1 MILMFPEVWTAF
13 FLPGHPDAKVS
24 QRPVQHQH
32 RGISMDNRTLAYWQ
46 DKFAALSIEGRAFI
60 DGEYRPA
67 EGGQTF
73 DCLSPIDGKLL
84 VKVADSR
91 AADVDAAVAAARRAF
106 DSHVWSGLSPRQ
118 RKAILLRWAASIR
131 DHLDELSLL
140 ETLDAGKPIRD
151 TTTVDVPGAAY
162 CLEWFA
168 EAIDKIGGEVAPSDH
183 HLVGLVTREPIGVV
197 AAVLPWNFPILMAS
211 WKFGPALAAGNSV
224 VLKPSEKSP
233 LTAIRLAQLA
243 YEAGIPAGVFNV
255 VPGSGEPGKL
265 LALHQDVDCLAFTGS
280 TNVGKLIMQ
289 YAGQSNLKR
298 VWLEL
303 GGKSPNIVMPD
314 CPDLDRAASAAAG
327 AIFYNMGEM
336 CTAGSRLLVH
346 RDIKAPFLDKLIA
359 AARSYIPGN
368 PLDPQTSMGAI
379 VDNVQLERVLG
390 YIETGRTEAKL
401 LLGGSRVKKESGGF
415 YIEPTIFDVTTA
427 DATVAR
433 EEIFGPVLSVITFDT
448 VEEAVEIANDSQY
461 GLAAAVWTSNLTIA
475 HEVAR
480 SLRAGTVWVNCYDEG
495 GDMNF
500 PFGGYKQSG
509 NGRDKSLHALD
520 KYTELKSTLIRIR

>member
-1 MILMFPEVWTAF
+1 MDKKSLAF
-13 FLPGHPDAKVS
+13 
-24 QRPVQHQH
+24 
-32 RGISMDNRTLAYWQ
+32 WQ
-46 DKFAALSIEGRAFI
+46 DKAATLSIEGRAFI
-60 DGEYRPA
+60 DGEYRDA
-67 EGGQTF
+67 EGGRTF

-84 VKVADSR
+84 AKVADSG
-91 AADVDAAVAAARRAF
+91 AADVDAAVSAARRAF
-106 DSHVWSGLSPRQ
+106 DSGVWSGLNPRQ

-131 DHLDELSLL
+131 EHMDELALL
-140 ETLDAGKPIRD
+140 ETLDAGKPIAD
-151 TTTVDVPGAAY
+151 TTSVDVPGAAY
-162 CLEWFA
+162 CVEWFA
-168 EAIDKIGGEVAPSDH
+168 EAIDKVGGEVAPADH

-197 AAVLPWNFPILMAS
+197 AAVVPWNFPILMAS

-243 YEAGIPAGVFNV
+243 LDAGIPAGVFNV
-255 VPGSGEPGKL
+255 VPGAGEPGKL

-314 CPDLDRAASAAAG
+314 CPDMDRAANAAAG

-346 RDIKAPFLDKLIA
+346 RDIKDVFLDKLIA
-359 AARSYIPGN
+359 AARSYTPGN
-368 PLDPQTSMGAI
+368 PLDPNTSMGAI
-379 VDNVQLERVLG
+379 VDKVQLERVLG
-390 YIETGRTEAKL
+390 YIEAGRAEAKL
-401 LLGGSRVKKESGGF
+401 LLGGARVKEETGGF
-415 YIEPTIFDVTTA
+415 YIEPTIFEIPA
-427 DATVAR
+427 SGAKVAR

-448 VEEAVEIANDSQY
+448 VEEAIRIANDSEY

-475 HEVAR
+475 HEVSR
-480 SLRAGTVWVNCYDEG
+480 KLRAGTVWVNCYDEG

-509 NGRDKSLHALD
+509 NGRDKSLHALE
-520 KYTELKSTLIRIR
+520 KYTELKSTLVRLR

>member
-1 MILMFPEVWTAF
+1 
-13 FLPGHPDAKVS
+13 
-24 QRPVQHQH
+24 
-32 RGISMDNRTLAYWQ
+32 MDKKTLAFWQ
-46 DKFAALSIEGRAFI
+46 DKAATLSIEGRAFI
-60 DGEYRPA
+60 DGEYRDA
-67 EGGQTF
+67 ESGRTF

-84 VKVADSR
+84 AKVADSG

-106 DSHVWSGLSPRQ
+106 ESGVWSGLNPRR
-118 RKAILLRWAASIR
+118 RKAVLLRWAASIR
-131 DHLDELSLL
+131 EHMDELALL
-140 ETLDAGKPIRD
+140 ETLDAGKPIAD
-151 TTTVDVPGAAY
+151 TTSVDVPGAAY
-162 CLEWFA
+162 CVEWFA
-168 EAIDKIGGEVAPSDH
+168 EAIDKIGGEVAPADH

-197 AAVLPWNFPILMAS
+197 AAVVPWNFPILMAS

-243 YEAGIPAGVFNV
+243 LDAGIPAGVFNV
-255 VPGSGEPGKL
+255 VPGAGEPGKL
-265 LALHQDVDCLAFTGS
+265 LALHHDVDCLAFTGS

-314 CPDLDRAASAAAG
+314 CPDMDRAANAAAG

-346 RDIKAPFLDKLIA
+346 RDIKDVFLDKLIA
-359 AARSYIPGN
+359 AARSYTPGN
-368 PLDPQTSMGAI
+368 PLDPNTSMGAI
-379 VDNVQLERVLG
+379 VDKVQLERVLG
-390 YIETGRTEAKL
+390 YIEAGRAEAKL
-401 LLGGSRVKKESGGF
+401 LLGGARVREETGGF
-415 YIEPTIFDVTTA
+415 YIEPTIFEIPA
-427 DATVAR
+427 SGAKVAR

-448 VEEAVEIANDSQY
+448 VEEAIRIANDSEY
-461 GLAAAVWTSNLTIA
+461 GLAAAVWTSNLTTA
-475 HEVAR
+475 HEMSR
-480 SLRAGTVWVNCYDEG
+480 QLRAGTVWVNCYDEG

-509 NGRDKSLHALD
+509 NGRDKSLHALE
-520 KYTELKSTLIRIR
+520 KYTELKSTLVRLR

>member
-1 MILMFPEVWTAF
+1 MDKKSLAF
-13 FLPGHPDAKVS
+13 
-24 QRPVQHQH
+24 
-32 RGISMDNRTLAYWQ
+32 WQ
-46 DKFAALSIEGRAFI
+46 DKAATLAIEGRAFI
-60 DGEYRPA
+60 DGEYRDA
-67 EGGQTF
+67 NGGRTF

-84 VKVADSR
+84 AKVADSG

-106 DSHVWSGLSPRQ
+106 DSGVWSGLNPRQ
-118 RKAILLRWAASIR
+118 RKAVLLRWAASIR
-131 DHLDELSLL
+131 EHMDELALL
-140 ETLDAGKPIRD
+140 ETLDAGKPIAD
-151 TTTVDVPGAAY
+151 TTSVDVPGAAY
-162 CLEWFA
+162 CVEWFA
-168 EAIDKIGGEVAPSDH
+168 EAIDKVGGEVAPADH

-197 AAVLPWNFPILMAS
+197 AAVVPWNFPILMAS

-243 YEAGIPAGVFNV
+243 LDAGIPAGVFNV
-255 VPGSGEPGKL
+255 LPGAGEPGKL

-314 CPDLDRAASAAAG
+314 CPDMDRAANAAAG

-346 RDIKAPFLDKLIA
+346 RDIKDAFLDKLIA
-359 AARSYIPGN
+359 AARSYTPGN
-368 PLDPQTSMGAI
+368 PLDPETSMGAI
-379 VDNVQLERVLG
+379 VDKVQLERVLG
-390 YIETGRTEAKL
+390 YIEAGRSEAKL
-401 LLGGSRVKKESGGF
+401 LLGGARVKEETGGF
-415 YIEPTIFDVTTA
+415 YIEPTIFEIPA
-427 DATVAR
+427 SGAKVAR

-448 VEEAVEIANDSQY
+448 VDEAIRIANDSEY
-461 GLAAAVWTSNLTIA
+461 GLAAAVWTSNLTTA
-475 HEVAR
+475 HEVSR
-480 SLRAGTVWVNCYDEG
+480 KLRAGTVWVNCYDEG

-509 NGRDKSLHALD
+509 NGRDKSLHALE
-520 KYTELKSTLIRIR
+520 KYTELKSTLVRLR

>member
-1 MILMFPEVWTAF
+1 MDKKSLAF
-13 FLPGHPDAKVS
+13 
-24 QRPVQHQH
+24 
-32 RGISMDNRTLAYWQ
+32 WQ
-46 DKFAALSIEGRAFI
+46 DKAATLSIEGRAFI
-60 DGEYRPA
+60 DGEYRDA
-67 EGGQTF
+67 EGGRTF

-84 VKVADSR
+84 AKVADSG
-91 AADVDAAVAAARRAF
+91 AADVDAAVSAARRAF
-106 DSHVWSGLSPRQ
+106 DSGMWSGLNPRQ

-131 DHLDELSLL
+131 EHMDELALL
-140 ETLDAGKPIRD
+140 ETLDAGKPIAD
-151 TTTVDVPGAAY
+151 TTSVDVPGAAY
-162 CLEWFA
+162 CVEWFA
-168 EAIDKIGGEVAPSDH
+168 EAIDKVGGEVAPADH
-183 HLVGLVTREPIGVV
+183 HLVGLVAREPIGVV
-197 AAVLPWNFPILMAS
+197 AAVVPWNFPILMAS

-243 YEAGIPAGVFNV
+243 LDAGIPAGVFNV
-255 VPGSGEPGKL
+255 VPGAGEPGKL

-314 CPDLDRAASAAAG
+314 CPDMDRAANAAAG

-346 RDIKAPFLDKLIA
+346 RDIKDVFLDKLIA
-359 AARSYIPGN
+359 AARSYTPGN
-368 PLDPQTSMGAI
+368 PLDPNTSMGAI
-379 VDNVQLERVLG
+379 VDKVQLERVLG
-390 YIETGRTEAKL
+390 YIEAGRAEAKL
-401 LLGGSRVKKESGGF
+401 LLGGARVKEETGGF
-415 YIEPTIFDVTTA
+415 YIEPTIFEIPA
-427 DATVAR
+427 SGAKVAR

-448 VEEAVEIANDSQY
+448 VEEAIRIANDSEY
-461 GLAAAVWTSNLTIA
+461 GLAAAVWTSNLTTA
-475 HEVAR
+475 HEVSR
-480 SLRAGTVWVNCYDEG
+480 KLRAGTVWVNCYDEG

-509 NGRDKSLHALD
+509 NGRDKSLHALE
-520 KYTELKSTLIRIR
+520 KYTELKSTLVRLR

>member
-1 MILMFPEVWTAF
+1 MDKKSLAF
-13 FLPGHPDAKVS
+13 
-24 QRPVQHQH
+24 
-32 RGISMDNRTLAYWQ
+32 WQ
-46 DKFAALSIEGRAFI
+46 DKAATLAIEGRAFI
-60 DGEYRPA
+60 DGEYRDA
-67 EGGQTF
+67 DGGRTF

-84 VKVADSR
+84 AKVADSG

-106 DSHVWSGLSPRQ
+106 DSGVWSGLNPRQ
-118 RKAILLRWAASIR
+118 RKAVLLRWAASIR
-131 DHLDELSLL
+131 EHMDELALL
-140 ETLDAGKPIRD
+140 ETLDAGKPIAD
-151 TTTVDVPGAAY
+151 TTSVDVPGAAY
-162 CLEWFA
+162 CVEWFA
-168 EAIDKIGGEVAPSDH
+168 EAIDKVGGEVAPADH

-197 AAVLPWNFPILMAS
+197 AAVVPWNFPILMAS

-243 YEAGIPAGVFNV
+243 LEAGIPAGVFNV
-255 VPGSGEPGKL
+255 VPGAGEPGKL

-314 CPDLDRAASAAAG
+314 CPDMDRAANAAAG

-346 RDIKAPFLDKLIA
+346 RDIKDAFLDKLIA
-359 AARSYIPGN
+359 AARSYTPGN
-368 PLDPQTSMGAI
+368 PLDPNTSMGAI
-379 VDNVQLERVLG
+379 VDKVQLERVLG
-390 YIETGRTEAKL
+390 YIEAGRSEAKL
-401 LLGGSRVKKESGGF
+401 LLGGARVKEETGGF
-415 YIEPTIFDVTTA
+415 YIEPTIFEIPA
-427 DATVAR
+427 SGAKVAR

-448 VEEAVEIANDSQY
+448 VEEAIRIANDSEY
-461 GLAAAVWTSNLTIA
+461 GLAAAVWTSNLTTA
-475 HEVAR
+475 HEVSR
-480 SLRAGTVWVNCYDEG
+480 KLRAGTVWVNCYDEG

-509 NGRDKSLHALD
+509 NGRDKSLHALE
-520 KYTELKSTLIRIR
+520 KYTELKSTLVRLR

>member
-1 MILMFPEVWTAF
+1 
-13 FLPGHPDAKVS
+13 
-24 QRPVQHQH
+24 
-32 RGISMDNRTLAYWQ
+32 MDKKSLSFWQ
-46 DKFAALSIEGRAFI
+46 DKAATLSIEGRAFI
-60 DGEYRPA
+60 GGEYRDA
-67 EGGQTF
+67 EGGRTF

-84 VKVADSR
+84 AKVADSG
-91 AADVDAAVAAARRAF
+91 AVDVDAAVAAARRAF
-106 DSHVWSGLSPRQ
+106 DSGVWSGLNPRQ
-118 RKAILLRWAASIR
+118 RKAVLLRWAASIR
-131 DHLDELSLL
+131 EHMDELALL
-140 ETLDAGKPIRD
+140 ETLDAGKPIAD
-151 TTTVDVPGAAY
+151 TTSVDVPGAAY
-162 CLEWFA
+162 CVEWFS
-168 EAIDKIGGEVAPSDH
+168 EAIDKIGGEVAPADH

-197 AAVLPWNFPILMAS
+197 AAVVPWNFPILMAS

-243 YEAGIPAGVFNV
+243 LDAGIPPGVFNV
-255 VPGSGEPGKL
+255 VPGAGEPGKL

-314 CPDLDRAASAAAG
+314 CPDMDRAANAAAG

-346 RDIKAPFLDKLIA
+346 RDIKDAFLDKLIA
-359 AARSYIPGN
+359 AARSYTPGN
-368 PLDPQTSMGAI
+368 PLDPKTSMGAI
-379 VDNVQLERVLG
+379 VDKVQLERVLG
-390 YIETGRTEAKL
+390 YIEAGRAEAKL
-401 LLGGSRVKKESGGF
+401 LLGGARVKEETGGF
-415 YIEPTIFDVTTA
+415 YIEPTIFDIPA
-427 DATVAR
+427 SGAKVAR

-448 VEEAVEIANDSQY
+448 VEEAIRIANDSEY
-461 GLAAAVWTSNLTIA
+461 GLAAAVWTSNLTTA
-475 HEVAR
+475 HEVSR
-480 SLRAGTVWVNCYDEG
+480 QLRAGTVWVNCYDEG

-509 NGRDKSLHALD
+509 NGRDKSLHALE
-520 KYTELKSTLIRIR
+520 KYTELKSTLVRLR

>member
-1 MILMFPEVWTAF
+1 MEKKSLAF
-13 FLPGHPDAKVS
+13 
-24 QRPVQHQH
+24 
-32 RGISMDNRTLAYWQ
+32 WQ
-46 DKFAALSIEGRAFI
+46 DKAATLSIEGRAFI
-60 DGEYRPA
+60 DGEYRHA
-67 EGGQTF
+67 AGGRAF

-84 VKVADSR
+84 AKVADCG

-106 DSHVWSGLSPRQ
+106 ESGVWSGLNPRQ
-118 RKAILLRWAASIR
+118 RKAVLLRWAASIR
-131 DHLDELSLL
+131 EHMDELALL
-140 ETLDAGKPIRD
+140 ETLDAGKPIAD

-162 CLEWFA
+162 CVEWFA
-168 EAIDKIGGEVAPSDH
+168 EAIDKVGGEVAPADH

-197 AAVLPWNFPILMAS
+197 AAVVPWNFPILMAS

-243 YEAGIPAGVFNV
+243 LDAGIPAGVFNV
-255 VPGSGEPGKL
+255 VPGAGEAGKL

-280 TNVGKLIMQ
+280 TQVGKLIMQ

-314 CPDLDRAASAAAG
+314 CPDMDRAANAAAG

-346 RDIKAPFLDKLIA
+346 RDIKEVFLDKLIA

-368 PLDPQTSMGAI
+368 PLDPNTSMGAI
-379 VDNVQLERVLG
+379 VDEIQLERVLG
-390 YIETGRTEAKL
+390 YIEAGRAEAKL
-401 LLGGSRVKKESGGF
+401 LLGGSRVNEASGGF
-415 YIEPTIFDVTTA
+415 FIEPTIFEIPA
-427 DATVAR
+427 AGAKIAR

-448 VEEAVEIANDSQY
+448 VEEAISIANDSEY
-461 GLAAAVWTSNLTIA
+461 GLAAAVWTSNLTTA
-475 HEVAR
+475 HEVSR
-480 SLRAGTVWVNCYDEG
+480 KLRAGTVWVNCYDEG

-509 NGRDKSLHALD
+509 NGRDKSLHALE
-520 KYTELKSTLIRIR
+520 KYTELKSTLVRLR